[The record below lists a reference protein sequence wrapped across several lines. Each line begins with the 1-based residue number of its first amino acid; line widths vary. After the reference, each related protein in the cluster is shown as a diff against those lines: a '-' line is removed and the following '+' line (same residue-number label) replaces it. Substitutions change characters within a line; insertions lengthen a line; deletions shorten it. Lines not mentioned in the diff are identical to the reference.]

1 VVSEEAPF
9 PRLIDLAELYG
20 RDPHAFDRDWAVPVL
35 VRRRDATPQV
45 IQQPGSFHTQAQ
57 DSAAIDAA
65 LRQTRDQAMSAADA
79 KSSGTARVP
88 MPDDVIRLEKRQ
100 GGAFAE
106 RIGIGRAP
114 NVDVQLLLSK
124 VSKYHAYVTIP
135 EGGAVQLADAKSTFG
150 TFVEGQE
157 LEPMTPI
164 ALGDGVAVR
173 LATYEFRFHTSA
185 GLRAVVERQYR
196 IAMRS

>member
-1 VVSEEAPF
+1 MSEQAPF
-9 PRLIDLAELYG
+9 ARLMDLAELYG
-20 RDPHAFDRDWAVPVL
+20 RDPYAFDRDWAVPVL
-35 VRRRDATPQV
+35 VRRRDATPQA

-57 DSAAIDAA
+57 DSGAIDAA

-79 KSSGTARVP
+79 RSSGTERVP

-124 VSKYHAYVTIP
+124 VSKYHGYATIDD
-135 EGGAVQLADAKSTFG
+135 EGTVHLADAKSTFG
-150 TFVEGQE
+150 TFVDGTK

-164 ALGDGVAVR
+164 ALGDAVAVR
-173 LATYEFRFHTSA
+173 LASYEFRFHTAA
-185 GLRAVVERQYR
+185 GLRDVVERQYR
-196 IAMRS
+196 IAMR